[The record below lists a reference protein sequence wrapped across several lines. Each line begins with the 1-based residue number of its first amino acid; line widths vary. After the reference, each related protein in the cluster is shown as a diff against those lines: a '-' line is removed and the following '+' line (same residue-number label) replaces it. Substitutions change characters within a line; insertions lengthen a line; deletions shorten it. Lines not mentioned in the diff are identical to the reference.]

1 MSSRFFRL
9 QVVAASL
16 AVLATVLWAG
26 VAAQGPLHE
35 ERKESRRLQFSGQG
49 VRTLDVRA
57 MNGTIRVT
65 GDGGA
70 DVRLEAT
77 MAFDAETREAL
88 GAAQRDVTIEGR
100 EEGATVAIAVRD
112 AGAPTCG
119 EQGNWRQP
127 AWWDRR
133 RYDAEVTLA
142 IQVPRDVRV
151 RLCTVNGGEA
161 VVDGTQGDFDVSN
174 VNGRIVLKGMRGS
187 GRASTVNGT
196 IEAAFDGAPRAE
208 SLFKTVNGD
217 ITVTLPGDLAAELRI
232 KTMRGGIYTDFE
244 TVEQPTER
252 EPSRRPGEPR
262 FVYRRR
268 GFTNYRVGKG
278 GPELTFETLN
288 GDVRIQHAARYS
300 SSRLSVLGSR

>member
-1 MSSRFFRL
+1 MSSRRFHRRATTAGL
-9 QVVAASL
+9 VAI
-16 AVLATVLWAG
+16 ATAG
-26 VAAQGPLHE
+26 LCTAGAAQGQLRE

-49 VRTLDVRA
+49 QRTLDVRA
-57 MNGTIRVT
+57 LNGTIRVT

-77 MAFDAETREAL
+77 LAFDAETRDAL
-88 GAAQRDVTIEGR
+88 SAAQKNVTIEGR
-100 EEGATVAIAVRD
+100 EEGTNITIAVRD
-112 AGAPTCG
+112 AGTPTCG
-119 EQGNWRQP
+119 EQGDWRQP

-133 RYDAEVTLA
+133 RYDAEATLT

-161 VVDGTQGDFDVSN
+161 VLDGTQGDFDVSN

-196 IEAAFDGAPRAE
+196 IDAAFDAAPRAE

-217 ITVTLPGDLAAELRI
+217 IAVTLPRDLAADLRV
-232 KTMRGGIYTDFE
+232 KTFRGGIYTDFE
-244 TVEQPTER
+244 TVEQPAER
-252 EPSRRPGEPR
+252 EPSRRPGQPR

-268 GFTNYRVGKG
+268 GFTDYRVGKG

-288 GDVRIQHAARYS
+288 GDVRIQRGAR
-300 SSRLSVLGSR
+300 

>member
-1 MSSRFFRL
+1 MSSRRVDARVATGL
-9 QVVAASL
+9 LVASVAAGL
-16 AVLATVLWAG
+16 CTAG
-26 VAAQGPLHE
+26 AAQGPLHE

-49 VRTLDVRA
+49 QRTLDVRA
-57 MNGTIRVT
+57 INGTIRVT

-77 MAFDAETREAL
+77 TSFDAETREAL
-88 GAAQRDVTIEGR
+88 GTAQQNVTIDGR
-100 EEGATVAIAVRD
+100 EEGATVTIAVRD

-133 RYDAEVTLA
+133 RYDAEVALT

-151 RLCTVNGGEA
+151 RVCTVNGGEA
-161 VVDGTQGDFDVSN
+161 VLNGTQGDFDVSN
-174 VNGRIVLKGMRGS
+174 VNGRIVLNAMRGS

-196 IEAAFDGAPRAE
+196 IDATFDIAPRTE

-217 ITVTLPGDLAAELRI
+217 IAVTLPRDLAADLRI
-232 KTMRGGIYTDFE
+232 KTLRGGVYTDFD
-244 TVEQPTER
+244 TVEQPAER

-262 FVYRRR
+262 FRYRQR
-268 GFTNYRVGKG
+268 GFTGYRVGKG
-278 GPELTFETLN
+278 GPELTFETMN
-288 GDVRIQHAARYS
+288 GDVRIKRAN
-300 SSRLSVLGSR
+300 

>member
-1 MSSRFFRL
+1 MSGSRPRWRST
-9 QVVAASL
+9 QRPERR
-16 AVLATVLWAG
+16 WA
-26 VAAQGPLHE
+26 
-35 ERKESRRLQFSGQG
+35 
-49 VRTLDVRA
+49 
-57 MNGTIRVT
+57 
-65 GDGGA
+65 
-70 DVRLEAT
+70 
-77 MAFDAETREAL
+77 
-88 GAAQRDVTIEGR
+88 AAQRDVTIEGR

-187 GRASTVNGT
+187 GRATTVNGT
-196 IEAAFDGAPRAE
+196 IEAAFDAAPRAE

-217 ITVTLPGDLAAELRI
+217 ITVTLPAIWRPICGSRPCAAAS
-232 KTMRGGIYTDFE
+232 T
-244 TVEQPTER
+244 PTSR
-252 EPSRRPGEPR
+252 PSNNPWSGSRR
-262 FVYRRR
+262 
-268 GFTNYRVGKG
+268 
-278 GPELTFETLN
+278 
-288 GDVRIQHAARYS
+288 DVPASRASSTAAAASPTTASARAVRS
-300 SSRLSVLGSR
+300 

>member
-1 MSSRFFRL
+1 
-9 QVVAASL
+9 
-16 AVLATVLWAG
+16 
-26 VAAQGPLHE
+26 
-35 ERKESRRLQFSGQG
+35 
-49 VRTLDVRA
+49 

-174 VNGRIVLKGMRGS
+174 VNGRIVLKGLRGS
-187 GRASTVNGT
+187 GRANTVNGT
-196 IEAAFDGAPRAE
+196 IEAVFDAAPRAE

-217 ITVTLPGDLAAELRI
+217 ITVTLPGDLAADLRI
-232 KTMRGGIYTDFE
+232 KTMRGGVYTDFE
-244 TVEQPTER
+244 TVEQPVER
-252 EPSRRPGEPR
+252 EAARRPGQPR

-268 GFTNYRVGKG
+268 GFTDYRVGKG

-288 GDVRIQHAARYS
+288 GDVRVQRGAR
-300 SSRLSVLGSR
+300 

>member
-1 MSSRFFRL
+1 MSSRRL
-9 QVVAASL
+9 DARIAA
-16 AVLATVLWAG
+16 AG
-26 VAAQGPLHE
+26 LMAFITAGLCTAGAAQGPLHE

-49 VRTLDVRA
+49 QRTLDVRA
-57 MNGTIRVT
+57 VNGTIRVT

-77 MAFDAETREAL
+77 MSFDAETSEAL
-88 GAAQRDVTIEGR
+88 SAAQRNVTIEGR
-100 EEGATVAIAVRD
+100 EDGPTVTIAVRD

-133 RYDAEVTLA
+133 RYDTEVALT

-161 VVDGTQGDFDVSN
+161 VLDGTQGDFDVSN

-196 IEAAFDGAPRAE
+196 IDAAFDVAPRTE

-217 ITVTLPGDLAAELRI
+217 IAVTLPRDLAADLRV
-232 KTMRGGIYTDFE
+232 KTFRGGVYTDFE
-244 TVEQPTER
+244 TVQQPAER

-262 FVYRRR
+262 FRYRQR
-268 GFTNYRVGKG
+268 GFTDYRVGKG
-278 GPELTFETLN
+278 GPELTFETMN
-288 GDVRIQHAARYS
+288 GDVKIQRATR
-300 SSRLSVLGSR
+300 